1 MMEAALCRRGGVME
15 TKTVKMD
22 LMKKDV
28 VCDTHCCIVAGDIS
42 SKYFA

>member
-22 LMKKDV
+22 LMKKAV
-28 VCDTHCCIVAGDIS
+28 VCDTQLLV
-42 SKYFA
+42 